1 MMEIDSQAEQ
11 LPASLSYGQQQR
23 VALARALAYP
33 APLLLMDEPFRG
45 LDAALRLRIIRRI
58 KSLQQQRRQTILFAT
73 HQAEEIE
80 GMQAEVIRLDA

>member
-1 MMEIDSQAEQ
+1 
-11 LPASLSYGQQQR
+11 
-23 VALARALAYP
+23 
-33 APLLLMDEPFRG
+33 MDEPFRG